1 MKAFVISVAIAAA
14 VFSASPAQADADTYL
29 ARLSAN
35 GVNPIGT
42 MTPGNLVAG
51 GLQMCNLM
59 RAGMSPEQAAG
70 SLGILAGVLGGPAV
84 DAAQHELCPDT
95 LTTPNGDPAP

>member
-1 MKAFVISVAIAAA
+1 MNLKPALLGAALVAAA
-14 VFSASPAQADADTYL
+14 LSSAPIAQADDQSYL
-29 ARLSAN
+29 DRLAAN
-35 GVNPIGT
+35 GVHPIAT

-59 RAGMSPEQAAG
+59 RSGMSPQDAAN
-70 SLGILAGVLGGPAV
+70 SLGILSGVLGVPAV

-95 LTTPNGDPAP
+95 LN

>member
-1 MKAFVISVAIAAA
+1 MMRFVATCIA
-14 VFSASPAQADADTYL
+14 VFGLAVGVSAPATADADSYL

-59 RAGMSPEQAAG
+59 HSGMSPQDAAA
-70 SLGILAGVLGGPAV
+70 SLGVLAGVLGGPAV

-95 LTTPNGDPAP
+95 LK

>member
-1 MKAFVISVAIAAA
+1 MNLKPALVVAALAVRALFAA
-14 VFSASPAQADADTYL
+14 PTAQADADSYL

-51 GLQMCNLM
+51 GLRMCDLM
-59 RAGMSPEQAAG
+59 RSGMSPQDAAN
-70 SLGILAGVLGGPAV
+70 SLGILSGVLGVPAV

-95 LTTPNGDPAP
+95 LN

>member
-1 MKAFVISVAIAAA
+1 MDLKPAVVASALA
-14 VFSASPAQADADTYL
+14 VGALLSAPMAHADADSYL

-59 RAGMSPEQAAG
+59 RSGMSPQDAAG
-70 SLGILAGVLGGPAV
+70 SLGILSGVLGVPAV

-95 LTTPNGDPAP
+95 LH

>member
-1 MKAFVISVAIAAA
+1 MDLKPTAVAAA
-14 VFSASPAQADADTYL
+14 LAVSAFLSPPMAQADADSYL

-59 RAGMSPEQAAG
+59 RSGMSPQDAAN
-70 SLGILAGVLGGPAV
+70 SLGILSGVLGVPAV

-95 LTTPNGDPAP
+95 LH